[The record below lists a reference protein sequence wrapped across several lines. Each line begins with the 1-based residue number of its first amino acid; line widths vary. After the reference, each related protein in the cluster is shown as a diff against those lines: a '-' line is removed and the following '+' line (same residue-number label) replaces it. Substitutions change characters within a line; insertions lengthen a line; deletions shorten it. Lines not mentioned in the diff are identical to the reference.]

1 MRALIL
7 GALLGLL
14 LLFPPLLAFV
24 AAVAAGVACKPLVV
38 AFTLGLVARPHLHR
52 LRWWSQ

>member
-1 MRALIL
+1 MRALIF

-14 LLFPPLLAFV
+14 LLSPPLLAFV
-24 AAVAAGVACKPLVV
+24 AAVAAVVVCKPLVV

-52 LRWWSQ
+52 LRWWSR

>member
-24 AAVAAGVACKPLVV
+24 AAVACKPLVV